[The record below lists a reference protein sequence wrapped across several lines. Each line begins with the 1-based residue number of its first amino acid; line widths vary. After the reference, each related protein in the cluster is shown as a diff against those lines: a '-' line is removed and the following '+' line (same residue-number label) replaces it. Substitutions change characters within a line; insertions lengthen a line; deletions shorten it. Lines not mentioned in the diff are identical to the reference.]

1 SLPLVPPSLIVF
13 DETVDHIV
21 FEQLQVRVFSKGGLR
36 VWEDLQVEGED
47 RAVQWILRRRGIR
60 DVPTRD
66 GSDPGELDRDR
77 RLLALVRE
85 AFEGTDCI
93 RLHKDPFI
101 LRLDVDL
108 GFLRDLLDDGGH
120 IALRRANRGARDG
133 LLEPA
138 RSEERRV
145 GKERRFGWL

>member
-21 FEQLQVRVFSKGGLR
+21 FEQLQVRVFSEGGLR

-66 GSDPGELDRDR
+66 GSEPGELDRDR
-77 RLLALVRE
+77 GLLALVRE
-85 AFEGTDCI
+85 ALERTDRV

-101 LRLDVDL
+101 LRLDRKSTRLNSSHDQISYAVFCL
-108 GFLRDLLDDGGH
+108 KKKKLLY
-120 IALRRANRGARDG
+120 
-133 LLEPA
+133 
-138 RSEERRV
+138 SS
-145 GKERRFGWL
+145 